1 MALTKRQISM
11 IAVLG
16 TSVIGFVVDRVLLDP
31 GMPGP
36 AKASASSP
44 APRPV
49 APAAPAG
56 AAPAAAPHA
65 SAAPTAAAQAATAKP
80 ALSQAASAGAARVPL
95 AERLKALA
103 LPDGEPTAIRE
114 AFAPSA
120 AWLASLEEGRP
131 GAGPQPDLAAD
142 FVRAHKLTSVLRRSQ
157 VGSAVIDGK
166 VVVIGECL
174 DGYRLIALTADSA
187 IFRSPQGAKEV
198 RLSIIG
204 PGK

>member
-1 MALTKRQISM
+1 M

-16 TSVIGFVVDRVLLDP
+16 TSVIGFVVDRVFLDP

-36 AKASASSP
+36 ARASASSP
-44 APRPV
+44 APR
-49 APAAPAG
+49 PAAPAG

-65 SAAPTAAAQAATAKP
+65 SAAPTAAAPAATAKP

-95 AERLKALA
+95 AERLKALT

-131 GAGPQPDLAAD
+131 GPGPQPDSAAD

-174 DGYRLIALTADSA
+174 DGYRLIALAADSA

-204 PGK
+204 PGSRP

>member
-1 MALTKRQISM
+1 M

-16 TSVIGFVVDRVLLDP
+16 TSVIGFIVDRAFLDP

-36 AKASASSP
+36 AKAEASSP
-44 APRPV
+44 APGPES
-49 APAAPAG
+49 PAAPAG
-56 AAPAAAPHA
+56 AAHAAAPHA
-65 SAAPTAAAQAATAKP
+65 SAAPTAAAPAATAKP

-120 AWLASLEEGRP
+120 AWLASLEEGGRP
-131 GAGPQPDLAAD
+131 GAGPQPDSAAD
-142 FVRAHKLTSVLRRSQ
+142 FVRAHKLTSVLQRSRM
-157 VGSAVIDGK
+157 GSAVIDGK

-174 DGYRLIALTADSA
+174 DGYRLIALAADSA
-187 IFRSPQGAKEV
+187 IFRAPQGAKEV

-204 PGK
+204 PGR